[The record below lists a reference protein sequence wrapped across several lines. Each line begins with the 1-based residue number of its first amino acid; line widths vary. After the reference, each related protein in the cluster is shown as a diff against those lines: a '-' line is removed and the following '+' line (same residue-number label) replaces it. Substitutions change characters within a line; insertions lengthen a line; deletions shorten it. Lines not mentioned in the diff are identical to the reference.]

1 MPFNSQSYY
10 RNKAKRQALAYL
22 AEARA
27 IKRRLDAGKPD
38 FLDSFERVAFKVKMA
53 RSSWKTYLGHLRM
66 DQCEA
71 DIERLRRGEIT
82 YQNFMDKWN
91 IQERADHGK
100 SA

>member
-27 IKRRLDAGKPD
+27 IKRRLAMGEPD
-38 FLDSFERVAFKVKMA
+38 FLDSLERVQSRVRFA
-53 RSSWKTYLGHLRM
+53 RSQWKTYLGHLRM

-71 DIERLRRGEIT
+71 DIERLRRREIT
-82 YQNFMDKWN
+82 YAEFMSKWD
-91 IQERADHGK
+91 IRKDEHAHR
-100 SA
+100 